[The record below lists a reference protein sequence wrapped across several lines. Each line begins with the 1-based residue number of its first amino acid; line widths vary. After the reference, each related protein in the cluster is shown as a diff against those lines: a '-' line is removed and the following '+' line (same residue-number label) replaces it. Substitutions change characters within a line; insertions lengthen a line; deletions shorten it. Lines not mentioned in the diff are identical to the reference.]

1 MGLACGMCVCVGKRG
16 LERRAIDPATE
27 DRSVEK
33 ERGEESGPVLGREGF
48 LHRTARASETRLSG
62 RRRVLE

>member
-1 MGLACGMCVCVGKRG
+1 MCVGNRG
-16 LERRAIDPATE
+16 LERRARDPVTE

-33 ERGEESGPVLGREGF
+33 EREGGRRGEETTPVLGREGF
-48 LHRTARASETRLSG
+48 LHRTAGAFETRLSG